1 MNAAIELAALLRQN
15 RERLDSIRVSIDD
28 ALDQAI
34 ARLGKTPHSALIIA
48 SLLEHYYT
56 CAESIFLRISQYFEN
71 SLEPSRWHADLLQKM
86 TLDIDG
92 IRPRA
97 VDVQDIPAL
106 QELRRFRHFR
116 RNYFDLEYDW
126 DRLDFLV
133 KKVRGLHPGLGRSL
147 DRFERFLR
155 DL

>member
-1 MNAAIELAALLRQN
+1 MNAASELAALIRQY
-15 RERLDSIRVSIDD
+15 RERLDTILGSIDD

-48 SLLEHYYT
+48 SLLENYYT
-56 CAESIFLRISQYFEN
+56 CSESIFLRISQYFEN
-71 SLEPSRWHADLLQKM
+71 NLEPSRWHADLLQKM

>member
-1 MNAAIELAALLRQN
+1 MNAASELAALIRQY
-15 RERLDSIRVSIDD
+15 RERLDTILVSIDE
-28 ALDQAI
+28 ALDQAV

-48 SLLEHYYT
+48 SLLENYYT

-71 SLEPSRWHADLLQKM
+71 NLEPSRWHADLLQKM
-86 TLDIDG
+86 TLDIDE

-97 VDVQDIPAL
+97 VDLQDIPAL